1 MGQDGRQLG
10 VRGSPGYHG
19 RRGNPGG
26 AAQSGSL
33 DFEGVVLKK
42 LVVACAIA
50 LAFVPSALAATP
62 VPSLTPAATK
72 ALWRAEV
79 ARAKSHPRVLADAG
93 CRPARVVFYAQTD
106 WLRLATK
113 LAQAPSACAQYYVS
127 VPPLSADKSQA
138 RSGQASQIRALG
150 PSFHALDEI
159 SWNGW
164 SAWVSANSS
173 TWYDAGV
180 TARQRMAAAGFDAA
194 AGDTWALN
202 ELSSAVRTGTGAA
215 RANALEFMRGLS
227 SDGVKG
233 VVFVSGI
240 GQTTSDTSLYKVNL
254 QNWLQDGAF
263 WTAAAA
269 YASDWAQ
276 ENYGDIRAY
285 AVAGASPQARR
296 DAEVQY
302 LGHELALAN
311 AGPDAVAP
319 ARTLLQSSYVAFG
332 NAAWAWSSAYGW
344 TAAPL
349 ATMQDFVS
357 GQVYATRSLG
367 APSGVDRLG
376 FAWAPNNTQGLT
388 TTDFNAQT
396 ASLLDRIAA
405 AVRDS
410 DAPSDDPGSPAC
422 APAWCTTVLDG
433 AAFTSGWQGF
443 TTWSQPGL
451 ALASAPATLA
461 AGTAVPVTAQI
472 QTAGIAQNAS
482 SDQSVTFAS
491 TSAQGGFSAAATG
504 PWTATLV
511 ATIPAGSSSV
521 TVYYTDTLAGS
532 PAISAAL
539 SGQPAVAQTQTVT
552 AAALAT
558 LALSP
563 TSAYVLTTRSAT
575 FTAKGAD
582 AYGNAVAVAPT
593 WTLSSGLGRLSTTTG
608 TSTTF
613 TAANKTGT
621 VRLTAASGGI
631 TASAAITVAK
641 R

>member
-1 MGQDGRQLG
+1 
-10 VRGSPGYHG
+10 
-19 RRGNPGG
+19 
-26 AAQSGSL
+26 
-33 DFEGVVLKK
+33 
-42 LVVACAIA
+42 
-50 LAFVPSALAATP
+50 
-62 VPSLTPAATK
+62 
-72 ALWRAEV
+72 
-79 ARAKSHPRVLADAG
+79 
-93 CRPARVVFYAQTD
+93 
-106 WLRLATK
+106 
-113 LAQAPSACAQYYVS
+113 
-127 VPPLSADKSQA
+127 
-138 RSGQASQIRALG
+138 
-150 PSFHALDEI
+150 
-159 SWNGW
+159 
-164 SAWVSANSS
+164 
-173 TWYDAGV
+173 
-180 TARQRMAAAGFDAA
+180 
-194 AGDTWALN
+194 
-202 ELSSAVRTGTGAA
+202 
-215 RANALEFMRGLS
+215 
-227 SDGVKG
+227 
-233 VVFVSGI
+233 
-240 GQTTSDTSLYKVNL
+240 
-254 QNWLQDGAF
+254 
-263 WTAAAA
+263 
-269 YASDWAQ
+269 
-276 ENYGDIRAY
+276 
-285 AVAGASPQARR
+285 
-296 DAEVQY
+296 
-302 LGHELALAN
+302 
-311 AGPDAVAP
+311 
-319 ARTLLQSSYVAFG
+319 
-332 NAAWAWSSAYGW
+332 
-344 TAAPL
+344 
-349 ATMQDFVS
+349 MQDFVS